1 MSPRP
6 NIVRPQLKRRV
17 ISTIVRIIVATII
30 KITVTGTLAQDPP
43 VRLRNLT
50 ASVTPTI
57 SLPLKINNLTTPL
70 PTRLV
75 ILKSIATATITATKR
90 HTAVIITAILT
101 N

>member
-1 MSPRP
+1 MSPRL
-6 NIVRPQLKRRV
+6 NIVQLQLKRRV
-17 ISTIVRIIVATII
+17 ISTIIGIIVAII
-30 KITVTGTLAQDPP
+30 TKITVTVTLAQDPP

-50 ASVTPTI
+50 ASVTLII

-75 ILKSIATATITATKR
+75 ILKLIATATITATKR